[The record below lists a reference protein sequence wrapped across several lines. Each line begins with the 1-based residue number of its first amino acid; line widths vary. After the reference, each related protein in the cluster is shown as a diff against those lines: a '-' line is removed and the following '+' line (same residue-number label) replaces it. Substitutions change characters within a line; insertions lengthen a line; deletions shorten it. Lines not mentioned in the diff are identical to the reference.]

1 MLSTTILMVNTQ
13 IEKKLIVFDDMIAD
27 VMTNKKSQF
36 IIKDLFIRCRKLNVS
51 LVFITQSHFSIPKEV
66 RLSCTHYLI
75 MNIHNR
81 RELKNI
87 AINHAAYIEYK
98 NFMKI
103 YRKWTKEPYSFLSID
118 TTLPADNFLKFR
130 KNLLDPL

>member
-13 IEKKLIVFDDMIAD
+13 KEKKLIVFDDMIAD
-27 VMTNKKSQF
+27 LMTNKKSQF

-87 AINHAAYIEYK
+87 AINHSAYIEYK

-103 YRKWTKEPYSFLSID
+103 YRKWTKEQYSFLSID

>member
-66 RLSCTHYLI
+66 RLSCTHDLI

-87 AINHAAYIEYK
+87 AINHSAYIEYK

>member
-1 MLSTTILMVNTQ
+1 
-13 IEKKLIVFDDMIAD
+13 MIAD

-36 IIKDLFIRCRKLNVS
+36 IIKDLFIRSRKLNVS
-51 LVFITQSHFSIPKEV
+51 LVFITQSHFSVPKEV

-81 RELKNI
+81 KELKNI
-87 AINHAAYIEYK
+87 AINHSAYIEYK

-130 KNLLDPL
+130 KYLLDPL

>member
-87 AINHAAYIEYK
+87 AINHSAYIEYK

-103 YRKWTKEPYSFLSID
+103 YRKWTKEQYSFLSID